1 MKKQMPLK
9 KIEPDGKWKVKV
21 KEGKKGQKKV
31 SGKLIK
37 STFKGILLYT
47 RY

>member
-21 KEGKKGQKKV
+21 KEGKKGQ
-31 SGKLIK
+31 IK
-37 STFKGILLYT
+37 FQVN
-47 RY
+47 